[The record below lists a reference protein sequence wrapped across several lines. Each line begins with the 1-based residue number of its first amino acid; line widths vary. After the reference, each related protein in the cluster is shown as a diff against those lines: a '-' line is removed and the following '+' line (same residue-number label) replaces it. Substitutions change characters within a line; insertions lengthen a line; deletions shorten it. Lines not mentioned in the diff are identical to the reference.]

1 MENIEICLKKTIS
14 KTEREILQNVNEKMD
29 KEFRDFIIFSLNKLE
44 LGVITTEK
52 GNIKVDLSI
61 LETSIKDYETI
72 ITDPQMPK
80 GKLLINEDFK
90 DMIIMEDKK
99 GIGMVSMVMRKKE
112 SFASFSQDD
121 SIIIENKS
129 EIIENNNAKK
139 EIKKFL
145 ELKYSM
151 DKEKN
156 LQNIDIIIQNIV
168 ICFSMSTMIRLYQ
181 FYKYYFGIYVESV
194 EDTILDLAKMERKH
208 KKKILSSKLRLS
220 KKLSGSLSDSTFD
233 SELDDDKDNE
243 FSEEDLLKISN
254 KK

>member
-112 SFASFSQDD
+112 SFASFSQD
-121 SIIIENKS
+121 
-129 EIIENNNAKK
+129 
-139 EIKKFL
+139 
-145 ELKYSM
+145 
-151 DKEKN
+151 
-156 LQNIDIIIQNIV
+156 
-168 ICFSMSTMIRLYQ
+168 
-181 FYKYYFGIYVESV
+181 
-194 EDTILDLAKMERKH
+194 H
-208 KKKILSSKLRLS
+208 
-220 KKLSGSLSDSTFD
+220 
-233 SELDDDKDNE
+233 
-243 FSEEDLLKISN
+243 
-254 KK
+254 